1 MSSFDVIVIGCGG
14 MGSATLLELAQ
25 RGLRVLG
32 IDRHAPP
39 HSLGS
44 SHGETRIIRKAYFEH
59 PDYVP
64 LLHRAWDK
72 WVATES
78 ACGKTLLEP
87 RDLVMT
93 GPADSEV
100 IVGAKESA
108 RVHGLAI
115 ENLSSNEARKRYPVL
130 NVSEGHSVTVEQTAG
145 FLWVERCVEQQ
156 LRLAGQLGATLNVN
170 ETVLEITGTANS
182 VEVRTDQGTYSA
194 GAAVVT
200 SGPWTNSLL
209 PEYKSLIAIRRKS
222 LFWFPSTSGHWKNK
236 EQAPIFLMDTQNG
249 QFYGLPEV
257 ADGLVKI
264 GEHTG
269 GEWVSGPEDVDRQV
283 SESDLAPVQSFL
295 RTCLNFVADE
305 PMNSAVCLY
314 SMTTD
319 GHFLLD
325 RHASLPIVVAA
336 GFSGH
341 GFKFAPVIAEACS
354 DLVMAGQTTL
364 PVGFL
369 SKNRFAN

>member
-1 MSSFDVIVIGCGG
+1 MNHFDVIVIGCGG

-32 IDRHAPP
+32 IDRHRPP
-39 HSLGS
+39 HRLGS

-72 WVATES
+72 WVTTEA
-78 ACGKTLLEP
+78 ACGQRLLER

-93 GPADSEV
+93 GPGDSEV
-100 IVGAKESA
+100 IVGARESA

-115 ENLSSNEARKRYPVL
+115 ENLKPAEAQQRYPVL
-130 NVSEGHSVTVEQTAG
+130 RVPDEHSVTVEHTAG
-145 FLWVERCVEQQ
+145 FLWVERCVEQN
-156 LRLAGQLGATLNVN
+156 LKLAVQQGATLNVD
-170 ETVLEITGTANS
+170 EAVLEFTGTATS
-182 VEVRTDQGTYSA
+182 VEIRTNRGVYSA

-200 SGPWTNSLL
+200 SGPWTHSLL
-209 PEYKSLIAIRRKS
+209 PDYKSLIAIRRKT
-222 LFWFPSTSGHWKNK
+222 LFWFPSTTGHWKNT
-236 EQAPIFLMDTQNG
+236 EQAPIFLMDTESG

-257 ADGLVKI
+257 ADGLVKM
-264 GEHTG
+264 GEHTS
-269 GEWVSGPEDVDRQV
+269 GEWVSGPENVDRKV
-283 SESDLAPVQSFL
+283 SDEDLRPVQSFL
-295 RTCLNFVADE
+295 RSYLNFVADE

-325 RHASLPIVVAA
+325 RHEDLPIVVAA

-354 DLVMAGQTTL
+354 DLAIAGRTAL

-369 SKNRFAN
+369 SKKRFGS